1 MKPITQILKA
11 MGLTFMI
18 LIAPILLVVVTWNV
32 MLLFMSSDSPT
43 YTDEQHATMKQI
55 NKDCHADK
63 TMRLVAYVNAK
74 KYGQEDK
81 AMYHLDAI
89 CDGKVKEYK
98 KSL

>member
-1 MKPITQILKA
+1 MKPITQILK
-11 MGLTFMI
+11 GIILGFMI

-32 MLLFMSSDSPT
+32 IFMSSDSPT

-55 NKDCHADK
+55 NKDCYADK

>member
-1 MKPITQILKA
+1 MKPITQILK
-11 MGLTFMI
+11 GIILGFMI

-32 MLLFMSSDSPT
+32 IFMSSDSPT

-55 NKDCHADK
+55 NKDCYADK

-81 AMYHLDAI
+81 AIYHLDAI

>member
-43 YTDEQHATMKQI
+43 YT
-55 NKDCHADK
+55 
-63 TMRLVAYVNAK
+63 
-74 KYGQEDK
+74 
-81 AMYHLDAI
+81 
-89 CDGKVKEYK
+89 
-98 KSL
+98 